1 MSANISSQMSSLVKK
16 IEKWDFEFNQ
26 NGFSSVSNDVYDAIF
41 EELISLEKKHPDLVL
56 NESPTHQIFYLT
68 KKNSKLN
75 NRYNEFVQ
83 SGNNENLLAQ
93 QNAFNAL
100 MDECKGGS
108 LSSAIARYFVKQK
121 EDVTSFFFQG

>member
-56 NESPTHQIFYLT
+56 N
-68 KKNSKLN
+68 
-75 NRYNEFVQ
+75 
-83 SGNNENLLAQ
+83 
-93 QNAFNAL
+93 
-100 MDECKGGS
+100 
-108 LSSAIARYFVKQK
+108 
-121 EDVTSFFFQG
+121 